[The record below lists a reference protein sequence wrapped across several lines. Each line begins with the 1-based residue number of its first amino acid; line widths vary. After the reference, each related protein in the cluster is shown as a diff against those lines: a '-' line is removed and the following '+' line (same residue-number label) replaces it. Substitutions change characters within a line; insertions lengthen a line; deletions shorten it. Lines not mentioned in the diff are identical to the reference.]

1 MTEIDYATSRTYYES
16 LPKKR
21 MATGALFFNEEGHLL
36 IVKPTYREY
45 WLIPGGAIE
54 EDESPRAGCI
64 REVKEEID
72 LDIALERL
80 LCVDYIAR
88 ENEKNESVHFEFYGG
103 VLTLEHIQAIRLPA
117 EELSAYQ
124 FSPIEEAL
132 SLLSPRLARRIPAC
146 LQALKA
152 QTTAYLENGC

>member
-1 MTEIDYATSRTYYES
+1 MTETDFTDARTYYES

-21 MATGALFFNEEGHLL
+21 MSSGAIFFNEEGHLL

-45 WLIPGGAIE
+45 WLIPGGATE

-64 REVKEEID
+64 REVKEEIN
-72 LDIALERL
+72 LDVVPDRL
-80 LCVDYIAR
+80 LCVDYMSR
-88 ENEKNESVHFEFYGG
+88 DNEKNESVHFIFYGG
-103 VLTLEHIQAIRLPA
+103 MLTPQRIGAIHLPA
-117 EELSAYQ
+117 EELSEYRFA
-124 FSPIEEAL
+124 PLEEAL

-152 QTTAYLENGC
+152 NTTAYLENGS